1 MDLFLSSIIT
11 SMKGLKTKPSSKP
24 PPSWLISYL
33 SSFIGFPQWL
43 SSKESAYHAG
53 NVGLIPGS
61 GRSPEEGNGN
71 ALQYSCLGN
80 PMDRSPGRLQSM
92 GLQGVGHNLVTK
104 QQQESSLSGK
114 GKQ

>member
-1 MDLFLSSIIT
+1 MGFPDSSVV
-11 SMKGLKTKPSSKP
+11 KNLLANAGDPG
-24 PPSWLISYL
+24 LIS
-33 SSFIGFPQWL
+33 
-43 SSKESAYHAG
+43 
-53 NVGLIPGS
+53 GS
-61 GRSPEEGNGN
+61 RRSLEEGNGN

-104 QQQESSLSGK
+104 QQESSLSGK

>member
-11 SMKGLKTKPSSKP
+11 SMIGLKTKPSSKP

-33 SSFIGFPQWL
+33 SSFIRFPQWL
-43 SSKESAYHAG
+43 SSKESAYHRG
-53 NVGLIPGS
+53 NVCLIPGS

-71 ALQYSCLGN
+71 PLQYSCLGN
-80 PMDRSPGRLQSM
+80 PMDRIAWQSM

-104 QQQESSLSGK
+104 QEEESSLSGK